1 MKNLL
6 KKFGIQ
12 RLIVAA
18 ITAISCVGML
28 GCGDWFP
35 EDGEREFFDSYGIP
49 KVVGFID
56 DSLVIVADERDWQQK
71 FADGTDVVG
80 GGHQRLRVFN
90 YRIQEIGP
98 RWTDTLDNYTDEC
111 NYIKGQLSDSI
122 IWGGNGKKTFSFWK
136 IGEKPRSVSVE
147 TKFEDCSVAFNYY
160 GIQKM
165 RPWMYEKIYVQGNT
179 LTAGNDTCQ
188 YAVLN
193 TIAKTLTYKRLDDNL
208 KWIQRCD
215 DVRAWGDDVYCLYY
229 DALSPTVYIKK
240 ENRIVDSIL
249 VEKQDWYSGSFFMG
263 DVMLVDG
270 NVCEYKTEW
279 MCYPRQGILKID
291 FYAENGRILQF

>member
-1 MKNLL
+1 MKHLL
-6 KKFGIQ
+6 KKFEIK
-12 RLIVAA
+12 RMIVTALAA
-18 ITAISCVGML
+18 LACVCMW

-229 DALSPTVYIKK
+229 DALSPTVY
-240 ENRIVDSIL
+240 
-249 VEKQDWYSGSFFMG
+249 
-263 DVMLVDG
+263 
-270 NVCEYKTEW
+270 
-279 MCYPRQGILKID
+279 
-291 FYAENGRILQF
+291 

>member
-6 KKFGIQ
+6 KKSEMV
-12 RLIVAA
+12 RLFA
-18 ITAISCVGML
+18 ILALAFACVSMW

-35 EDGEREFFDSYGIP
+35 EDGEREFFGSYGIP

-122 IWGGNGKKTFSFWK
+122 IWGGNGKKLFRFGKS
-136 IGEKPRSVSVE
+136 EKSREV
-147 TKFEDCSVAFNYY
+147 
-160 GIQKM
+160 
-165 RPWMYEKIYVQGNT
+165 
-179 LTAGNDTCQ
+179 
-188 YAVLN
+188 
-193 TIAKTLTYKRLDDNL
+193 
-208 KWIQRCD
+208 
-215 DVRAWGDDVYCLYY
+215 
-229 DALSPTVYIKK
+229 
-240 ENRIVDSIL
+240 
-249 VEKQDWYSGSFFMG
+249 
-263 DVMLVDG
+263 
-270 NVCEYKTEW
+270 
-279 MCYPRQGILKID
+279 
-291 FYAENGRILQF
+291 